1 MNMKTTMISVGFSL
15 GLKRHISLCMFSFLI
30 LSLGVNLE
38 TFAGPVV
45 GNGEIYEQQEI
56 TGTVTD
62 KDGMPLPGVNVFIK
76 GTNTGTQT
84 NFDGVYTLNASNGD
98 VIVFSYVGYATQ
110 EVTLGDQQ
118 TLDVSLQD
126 DTSQLDE
133 IVVLGYTQQTRAD
146 VTGSVSSVNVEE
158 ATKAPIVNAAEALQG
173 RVTGVTVQ
181 NDGAPGSSPVV
192 RIRGFGTSNNNNPLY
207 IIDGVQTDDPS
218 ILNSLNSSDI
228 AQMNVLKD
236 GAAAI
241 YGARASN
248 GVVIITTKG
257 GSYGMTGPSISV
269 DTYVGFARATNLPDL
284 LNPQQHGEMIFQS
297 LRNDGAEVTHPQYGS
312 GSEPVVPD
320 MIQGVPVDVTVPAGG
335 TNWLDEIF
343 RTAPTY
349 NGSISLQNG
358 NEYGKFLLSVNYLK
372 RDGIQIE
379 TGYERAVTRL
389 NSEFKI
395 GDRLRI
401 GNHLNVSFSNQRSQ
415 SDEVNNA
422 LRNSPLLPV
431 RDDNGD
437 FTGTYNAAAGLSNPT
452 NPVANLIRASDNY
465 AKRLRVFGDVYATLE
480 ILESLNVK
488 TSIAGDLQAYDGRFF
503 LPLNPEHSEPRS
515 TNTLTEQ
522 DANDYQWIWTNT
534 VNYNNNFGQHSVNA
548 VAGIESLSYRGKGKG
563 ISRNGYLF
571 EDEDFYLLNNG
582 SGDPIIDYSYD
593 NFNTL
598 YSLFGNVN
606 YNFGGKYF
614 LSATVRR
621 DESSRFSGDNKSD
634 IFPSFSAGWVISEE
648 DFYPDDA
655 FVNRLKIKGSWGE
668 VGNQTLPVGNP
679 TININS
685 LNNQVADYPFNG
697 GGAISTGAILSQVG
711 NPNLKWETSVTKN
724 IGLDIDMM
732 DSRLQTRIEFYE
744 ITTEDLITQ
753 DFSSISTTAID
764 ASAPFVNLGS
774 IQNRG
779 IDFSVGYSSD
789 PTKDFTWG
797 ADFNLSHYQ
806 NEVTDLIS
814 EFQTGNTGFR
824 GGAVTRTS
832 EGEPLSYFYGRKVV
846 GIFNSE
852 AEVSAAADQG
862 FATPADG
869 VGRLQYADIDNN
881 GVINDEDR
889 TKIGSPHPDFTYGL
903 NLTAAYKGFDLSAFF
918 TGSQGNDIYNYQ
930 KVFTDFPL
938 FFNANRSTR
947 VLDSWTPENTNAS
960 LPALSQTIRNSET
973 NPNSFFVEDGSFFRL
988 SNLQI
993 GFNFPDELIEKLRLQ
1008 NLRIYVQGTNLFT
1021 ITGYDGL
1028 DPEIPSFNSLT
1039 LGVDAGGGI
1048 GNGYQPVYP
1057 VSQIYTFGVNIKI

>member
-1 MNMKTTMISVGFSL
+1 MLFGMSSTNV
-15 GLKRHISLCMFSFLI
+15 
-30 LSLGVNLE
+30 
-38 TFAGPVV
+38 FAL
-45 GNGEIYEQQEI
+45 NAMEI
-56 TGTVTD
+56 TAQQTITGMVTD
-62 KDGMPLPGVNVFIK
+62 QDGVPMPGVNVFIK

-84 NFDGVYTLNASNGD
+84 DFDGNYTLNAPEGATL
-98 VIVFSYVGYATQ
+98 VFSYVGYQTQ
-110 EVTLGDQQ
+110 EILVGDSNVIDVTIQEDE
-118 TLDVSLQD
+118 
-126 DTSQLDE
+126 SQLDE
-133 IVVLGYTQQTRAD
+133 IVILGYTQQTRAD
-146 VTGSVSSVNVEE
+146 VTGSVASVNIEE

-218 ILNSLNSSDI
+218 ILNSINSSDI

-257 GSYGMTGPSISV
+257 GRYGMSGPSISV
-269 DTYVGFARATNLPDL
+269 DTYAGFARATNLPDL

-312 GSEPVVPD
+312 GPEPVVPT
-320 MIQGVPVDVTVPAGG
+320 MIQGIPVDVTVPQGG
-335 TNWLDEIF
+335 TDWLDEIF
-343 RTAPTY
+343 QTAPTY
-349 NGSISLQNG
+349 NASVSLQNG
-358 NEYGKFLLSVNYLK
+358 NEFGKFLLSVNYLK
-372 RDGIQIE
+372 REGIQIE

-389 NSEFKI
+389 NSEFKL
-395 GDRLRI
+395 GDRLRV

-422 LRNSPLLPV
+422 LRQVPILPV
-431 RDDNGD
+431 RDDNGN

-465 AKRLRVFGDVYATLE
+465 NKQLRVFGDLYAALE
-480 ILESLNVK
+480 IVEGLNIK
-488 TSIAGDLQAYDGRFF
+488 TSIAGDLQTYDGRFF
-503 LPLNPEHSEPRS
+503 LPKNPEHSEPRA

-522 DANDYQWIWTNT
+522 DANNYQWIWTNT
-534 VNYNNNFGQHSVNA
+534 LNYGGNFGNHSVDA
-548 VAGIESLSYRGKGKG
+548 VAGIEALSNRSKGKG
-563 ISRNGYLF
+563 ISRNDYLF
-571 EDEDFYLLNNG
+571 EDEDFYLLTNG
-582 SGDPIIDYSYD
+582 SGDPIIDYAYD
-593 NFNTL
+593 QTNTL
-598 YSLFGNVN
+598 YSLFANVN
-606 YNFGGKYF
+606 YNFAGRYF
-614 LSATVRR
+614 FSGTLRR
-621 DESSRFSGDNKSD
+621 DESSRFRGDNKSD
-634 IFPSFSAGWVISEE
+634 IFPSFSVGWVISEE
-648 DFYPDDA
+648 GFYPADA
-655 FVNRLKIKGSWGE
+655 FVNRLKLKGSWGE

-679 TININS
+679 TINISN

-697 GGAISTGAILSQVG
+697 DGGITSGAILSQVG

-724 IGLDIDMM
+724 IGLDIDML
-732 DSRLQTRIEFYE
+732 DSRLETRIEFYE
-744 ITTEDLITQ
+744 ITTKDLITQ

-764 ASAPFVNLGS
+764 ASAPYVNLGS
-774 IQNRG
+774 IQNTG
-779 IDFSVGYSSD
+779 VDFSIGYYSN
-789 PTKDFTWG
+789 PVKEFTWS
-797 ADFNLSHYQ
+797 ANLNLSHYK

-814 EFQTGNTGFR
+814 DFQTGNTGFR
-824 GGAVTRTS
+824 GGAITRT
-832 EGEPLSYFYGRKVV
+832 EVGKPLSYFYGREVV
-846 GIFNSE
+846 GIFRTE

-869 VGRLQYADIDNN
+869 VGRLQYADINN
-881 GVINDEDR
+881 DGVINDDDR
-889 TKIGSPHPDFTYGL
+889 TDIGSPHPDYTFGL

-918 TGSQGNDIYNYQ
+918 NGSQGNDIYNYQ
-930 KVFTDFPL
+930 KIFTDFPL

-947 VLDSWTPENTNAS
+947 VLDSWTPENPDAA

-973 NPNSFFVEDGSFFRL
+973 NPNSFFVEDGSFIRL

-993 GFNFPDELIEKLRLQ
+993 GYNFAETLTDKIGFQ
-1008 NLRIYVQGTNLFT
+1008 DLRIFIQGTNLFT

-1057 VSQIYTFGVNIKI
+1057 VSQIYTLGVNIKI

>member
-1 MNMKTTMISVGFSL
+1 MKITTRPLWFSQGKRKSVFL
-15 GLKRHISLCMFSFLI
+15 GICIATMVLCMGNTNVFAMSATEI
-30 LSLGVNLE
+30 SDQE
-38 TFAGPVV
+38 TVSGM
-45 GNGEIYEQQEI
+45 
-56 TGTVTD
+56 VTD
-62 KDGMPLPGVNVFIK
+62 QAGVPLPGVNVFIK
-76 GTNTGTQT
+76 GTSVGTQT
-84 NFDGVYTLNASNGD
+84 DFDGNYSLDVAEGQTL
-98 VIVFSYVGYATQ
+98 VFSYVGFATQ
-110 EVTLGDQQ
+110 EIVVGAQDVIDVTLQEDA
-118 TLDVSLQD
+118 SK
-126 DTSQLDE
+126 LDE

-146 VTGSVSSVNVEE
+146 VTGSVSSVDVSE

-181 NDGAPGSSPVV
+181 NDGSPGGSPVV

-257 GSYGMTGPSISV
+257 GSYGMTGPSIAV
-269 DTYVGFARATNLPDL
+269 DSYVGFARATNLPGL

-297 LRNDGAEVTHPQYGS
+297 LRNDGAELTHPQYGS
-312 GSEPVVPD
+312 GTSPVVPD

-343 RTAPTY
+343 QTAPTY
-349 NGSISLQNG
+349 NASVSLQNG
-358 NEYGKFLLSVNYLK
+358 NEFGKFLLSVNYLK
-372 RDGIQIE
+372 REGIQLE

-431 RDDNGD
+431 RDDNGN
-437 FTGTYNAAAGLSNPT
+437 FTGSYNAAAGLSNPT
-452 NPVANLIRASDNY
+452 NPVANLLRASDNY
-465 AKRLRVFGDVYATLE
+465 NKQLRVFGDVYAALE
-480 ILESLNVK
+480 IFEGLSVK
-488 TSIAGDLQAYDGRFF
+488 TSLAGDVQTYDGRFF

-522 DANDYQWIWTNT
+522 NSNNYQWIWTNT
-534 VNYNNNFGQHSVNA
+534 INYGNNFGNHSVDA
-548 VAGIESLSYRGKGKG
+548 VAGIEALSDHQKGNG

-571 EDEDFYLLNNG
+571 EDPDFYLLNNG
-582 SGDPIIDYSYD
+582 SGDPIIDYAFDQTNS
-593 NFNTL
+593 L

-606 YNFGGKYF
+606 YNYDGKYY
-614 LSATVRR
+614 LSGTVRR
-621 DESSRFSGDNKSD
+621 DKSSRFLGDNKSD
-634 IFPSFSAGWVISEE
+634 IFPSFSAGWVISNE
-648 DFYPDDA
+648 DFYPEGA
-655 FVNRLKIKGSWGE
+655 FVNRLKLKGSWGE
-668 VGNQTLPVGNP
+668 VGNQSLPVGNP
-679 TININS
+679 TINISN

-697 GGAISTGAILSQVG
+697 DGGITSGAVLSQVG
-711 NPNLKWETSVTKN
+711 NPNLRWETSVTKN
-724 IGLDIDMM
+724 IGLDLDMFQ
-732 DSRLQTRIEFYE
+732 SRLQATIELYE

-753 DFSSISTTAID
+753 DFSLISTTAID

-774 IQNRG
+774 IQNTG
-779 IDFSVGYSSD
+779 VDFSLGYSSN
-789 PTKDFTWG
+789 PSKEFTWG
-797 ADFNLSHYQ
+797 ANFNLSHYK

-814 EFQTGNTGFR
+814 EFQTGNVGFR
-824 GGAVTRTS
+824 GGALTRTS
-832 EGEPLSYFYGRKVV
+832 EGKPLSYFYGREVI
-846 GIFNSE
+846 GIFGSE
-852 AEVSAAADQG
+852 AEVADAADQG
-862 FATPADG
+862 FADPADG
-869 VGRLQYADIDNN
+869 VGRLRYADINGD
-881 GVINDEDR
+881 GVINDDDR
-889 TKIGSPHPDFTYGL
+889 TDIGSPHPDFTYGL

-918 TGSQGNDIYNYQ
+918 NGSQGNDIYNYQ
-930 KVFTDFPL
+930 KIFTDFPL
-938 FFNANRSTR
+938 FFNANRSDR
-947 VLDSWTPENTNAS
+947 VVDSWTPDNPDAS
-960 LPALSQTIRNSET
+960 LPALSQTIRNNET
-973 NPNSFFVEDGSFFRL
+973 NPNSFFVEDGSFLRL

-993 GFNFPDELIEKLRLQ
+993 GYNFAENIVEKLGVQ

-1021 ITGYDGL
+1021 ITDYDGL
-1028 DPEIPSFNSLT
+1028 DPEIPSFDSLT